1 MTNDIIQTI
10 GEIIEFLENCN
21 LQGWADK
28 YANWRQEII
37 ITNKND
43 TEKLEAIYRQLYV
56 ASAPRGFLGDYPIA
70 SSIKGKFNYEAIE
83 TRRRDLVDKII
94 TQLEVAGIK
103 V

>member
-10 GEIIEFLENCN
+10 GEIIKFLENCN
-21 LQGWADK
+21 LQVWADK

-37 ITNKND
+37 TNKNN
-43 TEKLEAIYRQLYV
+43 TVYLETIYRQLYV

-83 TRRRDLVDKII
+83 TRRRDLVEKMI
-94 TQLEVAGIK
+94 TQLEEAGIK
-103 V
+103 I